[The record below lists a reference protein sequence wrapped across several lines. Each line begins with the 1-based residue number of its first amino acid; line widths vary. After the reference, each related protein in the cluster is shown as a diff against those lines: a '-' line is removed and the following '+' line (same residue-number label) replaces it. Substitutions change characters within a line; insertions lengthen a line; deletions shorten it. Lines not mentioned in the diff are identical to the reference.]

1 MRAGRLYE
9 LGIMGLAAGLGYSGA
24 PWWVL
29 IVVAT
34 LLIIASL
41 EEFGSL
47 QPRLMRAGAG
57 RVLGGPVYATGALS
71 ILIAVICYE
80 SGQALRLLAAL

>member
-1 MRAGRLYE
+1 
-9 LGIMGLAAGLGYSGA
+9 MGLAAGLGYGGA

-29 IVVAT
+29 IALAT
-34 LLIIASL
+34 LLSISSL

-47 QPRLMRAGAG
+47 QPRLMRAGAE

-71 ILIAVICYE
+71 ILIAAACYE
-80 SGQALRLLAAL
+80 SGQALRLLAGF